1 MFCDSVPGIKR
12 KGNSVKSI
20 AAVFLMLLCAP
31 AILLGA
37 EPAVSLNEA
46 LVLALERN
54 HLVSGAAHEKVAA
67 EEGAAA
73 SRSRYFPRVVLDEA
87 FSASDLPTRVFMMKL
102 DQGRFTQN
110 DFQIGNLNTPSSTA
124 DFRTAL
130 SVEQPLFD
138 LGIGYGR
145 EMAQREAERMGYRFE
160 GRREDVGFAVYGAY
174 LGVQR
179 AKAVLA
185 AAEKDVEEAR
195 EHLRVATARGREGT
209 GLKSDELRAR
219 TFLSEAEERTIT
231 ALNDL
236 KLARMRLALAVGGGA
251 GESLDIREDV
261 TGEAFRLNE
270 EEVLRQA
277 VANRRDLKGAEKGVE
292 RAEAAVGLAQSAWFP
307 TLYGSASV
315 QMNDRDVPF
324 GHDNDGWS
332 AGVNL
337 RWELFDGMGR
347 MHGSA
352 RARAER
358 DAAAQYLEQFRK
370 EVDLQVRESI
380 LRRAEAGKRLEVAR
394 HALLAAEEGSRLVN
408 KRFAN
413 GLATMVELLDAQAAL
428 NRSRTGLVE
437 RETEHLLATA
447 RIYHAAGIFL
457 KEMAQ

>member
-1 MFCDSVPGIKR
+1 
-12 KGNSVKSI
+12 VKSI
-20 AAVFLMLLCAP
+20 IAAFLMLLCTP
-31 AILLGA
+31 AFLLGA
-37 EPAVSLNEA
+37 EPSVSLREA
-46 LVLALERN
+46 LVQALERN
-54 HLVSGAAHEKVAA
+54 HLVSGAAYEKKAA

-73 SRSRYFPRVVLDEA
+73 SRSRYLPRIVLEEA

-102 DQGRFTQN
+102 DQRRFTEK
-110 DFQIGNLNTPSSTA
+110 GNLNTPSSTS

-130 SVEQPLFD
+130 TLEQPLFD

-145 EMAQREAERMGYRFE
+145 EMAQREAERMGHRFE
-160 GRREDVGFAVYGAY
+160 GRREDVGFAVYAAY

-195 EHLRVATARGREGT
+195 EHLRVAAARGREGT

-219 TFLSEAEERTIT
+219 TFLSETEERTIT

-236 KLARMRLALAVGGGA
+236 KLARMRLALAMGGNA
-251 GESLDIREDV
+251 GESVDIREDV
-261 TGEAFRLNE
+261 TGEAFRLSE
-270 EEVLRQA
+270 EEVVRQA
-277 VANRRDLKGAEKGVE
+277 RATRQDLKGAEKGVE
-292 RAEAAVGLAQSAWFP
+292 RAEAALGLARSAWYP
-307 TLYGSASV
+307 TLYAVASV
-315 QMNDRDVPF
+315 QMNDRNVPF

-337 RWELFDGMGR
+337 RWELFDGMER

-394 HALLAAEEGSRLVN
+394 HALLAAEEGSRLVS

-413 GLATMVELLDAQAAL
+413 GLATMVELLDAQSAL
-428 NRSRTGLVE
+428 NRARTGLVE

>member
-1 MFCDSVPGIKR
+1 MFRCRVPNV
-12 KGNSVKSI
+12 KGKDVRVKSI
-20 AAVFLMLLCAP
+20 AAAFLLLLCAP
-31 AILLGA
+31 ALLLGA
-37 EPAVSLNEA
+37 EPSVSLKEA
-46 LVLALERN
+46 LARALERN
-54 HLVSGAAHEKVAA
+54 HLVSGAAYEKEAA
-67 EEGAAA
+67 EEGAVA
-73 SRSRYFPRVVLDEA
+73 SRSRYLPRIVLEEA

-110 DFQIGNLNTPSSTA
+110 DFQIGNLNTPSSAA

-130 SVEQPLFD
+130 TLEQPLFD

-160 GRREDVGFAVYGAY
+160 GRREDVGFAVYAAY

-195 EHLRVATARGREGT
+195 EHLRVAGARGREGT

-236 KLARMRLALAVGGGA
+236 KLAKMRLALAVGGEA
-251 GESLDIREDV
+251 GESLDISENV
-261 TGEAFRLNE
+261 TGEVFRLNE
-270 EEVLRQA
+270 EELVRQA
-277 VANRRDLKGAEKGVE
+277 GANRRDLKGAEKVVE
-292 RAEAAVGLAQSAWFP
+292 RAEAAVGLARSAWYP
-307 TLYGSASV
+307 TLYAAASV
-315 QMNDRDVPF
+315 QMNDRDIPF

-358 DAAAQYLEQFRK
+358 DAASQYLEQFRK
-370 EVDLQVRESI
+370 EVELQVRESI

-394 HALLAAEEGSRLVN
+394 HALLAAEEGSRLVS

-413 GLATMVELLDAQAAL
+413 GLATMVELLDAQSAL
-428 NRSRTGLVE
+428 SRARTGLVE
-437 RETEHLLATA
+437 READHLLATA

-457 KEMAQ
+457 KEMIP

>member
-1 MFCDSVPGIKR
+1 MFCYFAPDITR
-12 KGNSVKSI
+12 KGRPVKPF
-20 AAVFLMLLCAP
+20 AVVFLMLFLAP
-31 AILLGA
+31 SVLLGA
-37 EPAVSLNEA
+37 EPSVALNEA
-46 LVLALERN
+46 LILSLERN
-54 HLVSGAAHEKVAA
+54 HLVSGAAYEKEAA
-67 EEGAAA
+67 EQGAAA
-73 SRSRYFPRVVLDEA
+73 SRSRYFPRIVFDEA

-102 DQGRFTQN
+102 DQGRFTDN
-110 DFQIGNLNTPSSTA
+110 DFLIGNLNTPSSTT

-130 SVEQPLFD
+130 TLEQPLFD

-160 GRREDVGFAVYGAY
+160 GRREDVGFTVYASY
-174 LGVQR
+174 LAVQR

-185 AAEKDVEEAR
+185 AAEKDVAEAR
-195 EHLRVATARGREGT
+195 EHLRVATAHGREGT

-219 TFLSEAEERTIT
+219 TFLSEAEERIIT

-236 KLARMRLALAVGGGA
+236 KLAKMRLALAVGGGA

-261 TGEAFRLNE
+261 TGEVFRLNE
-270 EEVLRQA
+270 EEIVRQA
-277 VANRRDLKGAEKGVE
+277 GANRRDLKGAEKGVE
-292 RAEAAVGLAQSAWFP
+292 RAEAAVGLARSAWFP
-307 TLYGSASV
+307 TLYAAASV
-315 QMNDRDVPF
+315 QMNDKDVPF

-337 RWELFDGMGR
+337 RWEIFDGMER

-370 EVDLQVRESI
+370 EVDLQVRESL

-413 GLATMVELLDAQAAL
+413 GLATMVELLDAQSAL
-428 NRSRTGLVE
+428 NRARTGLVE
-437 RETEHLLATA
+437 RETDHLLATA

-457 KEMAQ
+457 KEMTP